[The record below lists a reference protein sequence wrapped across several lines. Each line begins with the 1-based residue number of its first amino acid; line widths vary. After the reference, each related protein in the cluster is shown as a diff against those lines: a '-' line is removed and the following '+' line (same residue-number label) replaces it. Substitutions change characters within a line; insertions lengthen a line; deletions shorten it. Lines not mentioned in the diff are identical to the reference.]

1 MEFGL
6 PLEFGMGCQA
16 SCCVDFVT
24 CGFLWRMQLGC
35 QCPLVLQLSTQGSI
49 LIRPYLEWMG
59 NSVSLKLW
67 QDPQVPLQ
75 FQFETDLLFR
85 CDGDVGI
92 SFQMKQGI

>member
-1 MEFGL
+1 MR
-6 PLEFGMGCQA
+6 CQA
-16 SCCVDFVT
+16 SCRVEFGTCVFFFFFSGGCNRGVSGPSCCDLILGGTFD
-24 CGFLWRMQLGC
+24 LW
-35 QCPLVLQLSTQGSI
+35 QG
-49 LIRPYLEWMG
+49 IRPYLEWMG